1 MTWQAWTTIGVI
13 VAMILV
19 LARGRFGPDV
29 IVVGA
34 VALLVFLGVLTPG
47 QALDGMANQG
57 MATIAVLYVVVC
69 GLTETGAV
77 RWIGSMLLG
86 RPKSQSRAL
95 ARLIMPVTLLSG
107 FVNNTPVVAMMI
119 PAIGDFCRR
128 QQWSVSKFMI
138 PLSYAAIL
146 GGTCT
151 LIGTSTNL
159 VVHGEWLA
167 TSDRAPMG
175 MFDIAYI
182 GVPLAIVG
190 TVYLLTVGQVLLP
203 SRGSTLS
210 AKEDARAYTVE
221 MLVAHDGN
229 VDGKTIEQAGLR
241 HLPGLYLAEIERRG
255 SILAAVGPNEELQG
269 GDRLVFVGQVDS
281 VVDLQRIRGLEPAT
295 DQVVKLHEPRPNRVL
310 VEAVVSNSHPLLGLT
325 VRQGRFRTQYNAVI
339 IAVSRNGEQIRKKIG
354 DIVIHQGDTLLL
366 EAPRSFISQMRDSRD
381 YYLVSEVAN
390 SAPVRHEKALI
401 AIAIVLLMVALATIQ
416 PTLPVP
422 MVAGGYVKIGM
433 LHAAVLAAGLM
444 LAFRCCYG
452 WQARKSVDWV
462 VLVTIAGSLGLGK
475 AMEVSGAAGQIAQG
489 ITGFAG
495 SSPWLTLAAVYLM
508 TMILTELV
516 TNNAAA
522 VLMFFVAESA
532 ATKLG
537 VDFKPFAITVMM
549 AASAS
554 FSTPL
559 GYQTNLMVLSPG
571 GYKYTDYLRV
581 GLPLNVLAML
591 ITVGLAPY
599 FFEF

>member
-1 MTWQAWTTIGVI
+1 MSWQAWTTIGVI
-13 VAMILV
+13 ISMIFV

-47 QALDGMANQG
+47 EALNGMANQG

-86 RPKSQSRAL
+86 RPKSQTRAL
-95 ARLIMPVTLLSG
+95 ARLIFPVTLLSG

-128 QQWSVSKFMI
+128 QRWSVSKFMI

-159 VVHGEWLA
+159 VVHGEWLE
-167 TSDRAPMG
+167 TGDRTPMG
-175 MFDIAYI
+175 MFEIAYI
-182 GVPLAIVG
+182 GFPLAIVG
-190 TVYLLTVGQVLLP
+190 TLYLLTIGRALLP
-203 SRGSTLS
+203 NKEPTFS
-210 AKEDARAYTVE
+210 AKADARAYTVE

-241 HLPGLYLAEIERRG
+241 SLPGLYLAEIERG
-255 SILAAVGPNEELQG
+255 GAILAAVGPSERLTG

-281 VVDLQRIRGLEPAT
+281 VVDLQKIRGLEPAT

-310 VEAVVSNSHPLLGLT
+310 VEAVISNSHPMLGMT
-325 VRQGRFRTQYNAVI
+325 VRRGQFRTKYNAVI

-354 DIVIHQGDTLLL
+354 DITIYQGDTLLL
-366 EAPRSFISQMRDSRD
+366 EAPRSFIAQMRDSRD
-381 YYLVSEVAN
+381 YYLVSEIAN

-401 AIAIVLLMVALATIQ
+401 AIGIVLLMVVLATVQ

-422 MVAGGYVKIGM
+422 MVAGGFVKIGM
-433 LHAAVLAAGLM
+433 LHAVVLSAGLM
-444 LAFRCCYG
+444 LVFRCCNG

-475 AMEVSGAAGQIAQG
+475 ALAVSGASDEIANLVMDV
-489 ITGFAG
+489 AG
-495 SSPWLTLAAVYLM
+495 SNPWLTLAAVYLM

-516 TNNAAA
+516 TNSAAA

-532 ATKLG
+532 AAKLG

-581 GLPLNVLAML
+581 GLPLNAIAMA
-591 ITVGLAPY
+591 ITVGLAPV
-599 FFEF
+599 FFKF